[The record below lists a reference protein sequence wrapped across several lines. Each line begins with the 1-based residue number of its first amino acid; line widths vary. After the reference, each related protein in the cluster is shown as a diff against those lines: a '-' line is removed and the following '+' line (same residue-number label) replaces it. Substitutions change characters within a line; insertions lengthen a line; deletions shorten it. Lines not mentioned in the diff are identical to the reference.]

1 MSNELTDREA
11 FRADIIEF
19 NEVASTVISFS
30 RKTSQ
35 GVKKVEK

>member
-19 NEVASTVISFS
+19 NEAASTVISF
-30 RKTSQ
+30 Q
-35 GVKKVEK
+35 EKLHKA